1 MSKLLILIVIILGAI
16 AIALLM
22 RTYELGK
29 KLSNR
34 KEEEISEKD
43 NNLASK
49 LFILFMI
56 AFFGSFIYLMAEY
69 GRCLPPAATE
79 HGKAID
85 WLLDINFII
94 VIVVF
99 FLTNT
104 LLFVFAR
111 IYRRKKGVKAY
122 YYPHNN
128 KLEMIWTVVPAVVLA
143 FIIIFGL
150 KTWNDIT
157 SASPKEAIHIELFS
171 EQFKWTARYS
181 GDDNVL
187 GGHDYK
193 LTTDKNQLG
202 LVTTAT
208 LDSAIRLMEYGTDDG
223 SVLGIKLMEEK
234 LNDKNLMMIPKDRE
248 KLETDLDRKTRLL
261 RLLYQMRGRHDASK
275 DKFAYDDVIETDTL
289 HLIVNKN
296 YEMTFRAK
304 DVIHSAYFPHF
315 RVQMN
320 TVPGLTTRFK
330 FKPVYTTAEMRKIK
344 KDDAFNYVLMCN
356 KICGSAHYKMKMM
369 VVVQTQ
375 EEFDTWMKTK
385 TTFGSTFLAQEKGTD
400 TSSDPLTS
408 GKPIEV
414 ADTIVLINK

>member
-1 MSKLLILIVIILGAI
+1 MSKLLILIVIILGAV

-94 VIVVF
+94 IIAVF

-157 SASPKEAIHIELFS
+157 SASPKEAI
-171 EQFKWTARYS
+171 
-181 GDDNVL
+181 
-187 GGHDYK
+187 
-193 LTTDKNQLG
+193 
-202 LVTTAT
+202 
-208 LDSAIRLMEYGTDDG
+208 
-223 SVLGIKLMEEK
+223 
-234 LNDKNLMMIPKDRE
+234 
-248 KLETDLDRKTRLL
+248 
-261 RLLYQMRGRHDASK
+261 
-275 DKFAYDDVIETDTL
+275 
-289 HLIVNKN
+289 
-296 YEMTFRAK
+296 
-304 DVIHSAYFPHF
+304 
-315 RVQMN
+315 
-320 TVPGLTTRFK
+320 
-330 FKPVYTTAEMRKIK
+330 
-344 KDDAFNYVLMCN
+344 
-356 KICGSAHYKMKMM
+356 
-369 VVVQTQ
+369 
-375 EEFDTWMKTK
+375 
-385 TTFGSTFLAQEKGTD
+385 
-400 TSSDPLTS
+400 
-408 GKPIEV
+408 
-414 ADTIVLINK
+414 